1 MKKIAAEPNDAAH
14 EKIRETGGRSKIS
27 RFSFCFTVEFLILHS
42 RFLILYNPPPMRWSR
57 YFINTLR
64 EVPSDADVVSQR
76 LMMRAGMIRKVAA
89 GIYTY
94 LPLGLR
100 SIQKLENIV
109 RQEMERAGSTE
120 LLMPAIQ
127 PAELWMESGRWQKYG
142 KELLRIKDRHE
153 RDFVFGPT
161 HEEVITETVRD
172 AINSYRQLPVNLYQ
186 IQTKFRDEVRPRF
199 GLMRGR
205 EFIMKDA
212 YSFHANRE
220 SLDEAYEAMREAYSR
235 IFHRC
240 GLDHVPVEADT
251 GNIGGSASH
260 EFMVLAQSGE
270 DAVVSCPNCRYGAN
284 VEKATSKFFDDE
296 VEPAPSNAIA
306 ELHTPGTQSIDD
318 VGRFLGK
325 PTSELVKTL
334 IFDTDL
340 GPVMV
345 LVRGDREG
353 NEIKIKNHLGAQW
366 MEMIGE
372 SRFEDA
378 TGGPVGY
385 CGPVATKCARVL
397 ADYSLKGRKRWIV
410 GANKKD
416 HHLDYAVPG
425 RDFPE
430 PEYGDFTTV
439 LAGDPCVR
447 CGTKLEI
454 YRGIEVGHV
463 FKLGTKYSEAMN
475 CVFLDEGGQRVP
487 MIMGCYGLGIG
498 RTVAAAVEQAHDD
511 DGIIWPVPIAPFE
524 VVVTT
529 IGKDEAVLQTANRIY
544 EQLVAEGIDA
554 FFDDRDERPGVKF
567 KDADLIGFPFRIAVG
582 AKSLANGQIE
592 WSTRRD
598 REKKLGAP
606 DEVVQTVMEGVKA
619 GRV

>member
-1 MKKIAAEPNDAAH
+1 
-14 EKIRETGGRSKIS
+14 
-27 RFSFCFTVEFLILHS
+27 
-42 RFLILYNPPPMRWSR
+42 MRWSR
-57 YFINTLR
+57 TFINTLR
-64 EVPSDADVVSQR
+64 EVPADAEVISQK

-100 SIQKLENIV
+100 SVKKLENIV
-109 RQEMERAGSTE
+109 RQEMTRAGSTE

-127 PAELWMESGRWQKYG
+127 PAELWMESKRWQQYG
-142 KELLRIKDRHE
+142 KELLRIKDRHD

-161 HEEVITETVRD
+161 HEEVITDTVRD
-172 AINSYRQLPVNLYQ
+172 TINSYRQLPVNLYQ

-212 YSFHANRE
+212 YSFHASRE
-220 SLDEAYEAMREAYSR
+220 SLDETYDAMRDAYTR

-240 GLDHVPVEADT
+240 ALDHVPVEADT

-296 VEPAPSNAIA
+296 VEPAPSEAIA
-306 ELHTPGTQSIDD
+306 ELHTPGTQTIDD

-325 PTSELVKTL
+325 PTAELVKTL
-334 IFDTDL
+334 VFETDL

-345 LVRGDREG
+345 LVRGDREA
-353 NEIKIKNHLGAQW
+353 NEIKIKNHLGAQT
-366 MEMIGE
+366 MEMISE
-372 SRFEDA
+372 ARFEAA
-378 TGGPVGY
+378 TGGVVGY
-385 CGPVATKCARVL
+385 CGPVGTRCARVL
-397 ADYSLKGRKRWIV
+397 ADHSLKGRKRWIV

-416 HHLDYAVPG
+416 HHLDFAVPG

-430 PEYGDFTTV
+430 PEYGDFTTAV
-439 LAGDPCVR
+439 AGDACVR
-447 CGTKLEI
+447 CGTALVVH
-454 YRGIEVGHV
+454 RGIEVGHI
-463 FKLGTKYSEAMN
+463 FKLGTKYSEAMH
-475 CVFLDEGGQRVP
+475 CEYLDESGKRVP

-498 RTVAAAVEQAHDD
+498 RTVASAIEQSHDD
-511 DGIIWPVPIAPFE
+511 DGIIWPIPIAPYE
-524 VVVTT
+524 VVVT
-529 IGKDEAVLQTANRIY
+529 ILGKEEAVHTAAGDVY
-544 EQLVAEGIDA
+544 EKLLAAGVDVLL
-554 FFDDRDERPGVKF
+554 DDRDERPGVKF
-567 KDADLIGFPFRIAVG
+567 KDADLIGFPLRIAVG

-592 WSTRRD
+592 WSTRKDARA
-598 REKKLGAP
+598 KNLGSP
-606 DEVVQTVMEGVKA
+606 DEVIALIVEAVRA
-619 GRV
+619 GRG

>member
-1 MKKIAAEPNDAAH
+1 
-14 EKIRETGGRSKIS
+14 
-27 RFSFCFTVEFLILHS
+27 
-42 RFLILYNPPPMRWSR
+42 MRWSR

-64 EVPSDADVVSQR
+64 EVPADADVISQK
-76 LMMRAGMIRKVAA
+76 LMMRAGLIRKVAA

-109 RQEMERAGSTE
+109 REEMTRAGSTE

-127 PAELWMESGRWQKYG
+127 PAELWMESKRWQQYG
-142 KELLRIKDRHE
+142 KELLRIKDRHD

-161 HEEVITETVRD
+161 HEEVITDTVRD
-172 AINSYRQLPVNLYQ
+172 SINSYRQLPVNLYQ

-212 YSFHANRE
+212 YSFHASRE
-220 SLDEAYEAMREAYSR
+220 SLDETYDAMRDAYTR

-240 GLDHVPVEADT
+240 SLDHVPVEADT

-296 VEPAPSNAIA
+296 IEPAPSEAIA

-318 VGRFLGK
+318 VGKFLHT
-325 PTSELVKTL
+325 PTSQLVKTL
-334 IFDTDL
+334 VFDTEK
-340 GPVMV
+340 GAVMV
-345 LVRGDREG
+345 LIRGDREG
-353 NEIKIKNHLGAQW
+353 NEIKIKNHLGAEW
-366 MEMIGE
+366 LELIAE
-372 SRFEDA
+372 SRFEEA
-378 TGGPVGY
+378 TGGVIGY
-385 CGPVATKCARVL
+385 CGPVGTKCARVL

-430 PEYGDFTTV
+430 PEYADLTTV
-439 LAGDPCVR
+439 FAGDLCVR
-447 CGTKLEI
+447 CGTALEI
-454 YRGIEVGHV
+454 NRGIEVGHI
-463 FKLGTKYSEAMN
+463 FKLGTKYSEA
-475 CVFLDEGGQRVP
+475 
-487 MIMGCYGLGIG
+487 
-498 RTVAAAVEQAHDD
+498 
-511 DGIIWPVPIAPFE
+511 
-524 VVVTT
+524 
-529 IGKDEAVLQTANRIY
+529 
-544 EQLVAEGIDA
+544 
-554 FFDDRDERPGVKF
+554 
-567 KDADLIGFPFRIAVG
+567 
-582 AKSLANGQIE
+582 
-592 WSTRRD
+592 
-598 REKKLGAP
+598 
-606 DEVVQTVMEGVKA
+606 
-619 GRV
+619 

>member
-1 MKKIAAEPNDAAH
+1 
-14 EKIRETGGRSKIS
+14 
-27 RFSFCFTVEFLILHS
+27 
-42 RFLILYNPPPMRWSR
+42 MRWTR
-57 YFINTLR
+57 YFVNTLR
-64 EVPSDADVVSQR
+64 EDPADADVISQK

-100 SIQKLENIV
+100 SIHKLEQIV
-109 RQEMERAGSTE
+109 RDEMNRAGSVE
-120 LLMPAIQ
+120 LSMPAIQ

-142 KELLRIKDRHE
+142 KELLRIKDRHD

-161 HEEVITETVRD
+161 HEEVITDSVRD

-212 YSFHANRE
+212 YSFHASRE
-220 SLDEAYEAMREAYSR
+220 SLDETYEAMRTAYSAV
-235 IFHRC
+235 FHRC
-240 GLDHVPVEADT
+240 SLDHVPVEADT

-296 VEPAPSNAIA
+296 VEPPAGEAIA
-306 ELHTPGTQSIDD
+306 ELHTPGTKTIDD
-318 VGRFLGK
+318 VGVFLK
-325 PTSELVKTL
+325 LPTSKLVKTL
-334 IFDTDL
+334 VFDTDL
-340 GPVMV
+340 GPAMV

-353 NEIKIKNHLGAQW
+353 NEVKIKNHLGAQFL
-366 MEMIGE
+366 EMIGE
-372 SRFEDA
+372 SNFEAA

-385 CGPVATKCARVL
+385 CGPVGTKCKRVL
-397 ADYSLKGRKRWIV
+397 ADHSLKGRGSWIV
-410 GANKKD
+410 GGNKRD
-416 HHLDYAVPG
+416 THLGNAVPG

-430 PEYGDFTTV
+430 PEYGDFTTAV
-439 LAGDPCVR
+439 KGDPCVR
-447 CGTKLEI
+447 CGTPLEL

-463 FKLGTKYSEAMN
+463 FKLGTKYSESMH
-475 CVFLDEGGQRVP
+475 CDFLDESGERKP

-498 RTVAAAVEQAHDD
+498 RTVAAAVEQSHDA

-524 VVVTT
+524 VVVTSL
-529 IGKDEAVLQTANRIY
+529 GKDEAVAKTANEIY
-544 EQLVAEGIDA
+544 EQLLAAGIDVL
-554 FFDDRDERPGVKF
+554 FDDRDERPGVKF
-567 KDADLIGFPFRIAVG
+567 KDADLIGFPLRIAVG

-592 WSTRRD
+592 WSARKD
-598 REKKLGAP
+598 RAKQLGAP
-606 DEVVQTVMEGVKA
+606 GDVVASVIEAVRSA
-619 GRV
+619 RV

>member
-1 MKKIAAEPNDAAH
+1 
-14 EKIRETGGRSKIS
+14 
-27 RFSFCFTVEFLILHS
+27 
-42 RFLILYNPPPMRWSR
+42 MRWSR
-57 YFINTLR
+57 QFIPTLR
-64 EVPSDADVVSQR
+64 EVPADADVVSQR

-100 SIQKLENIV
+100 AIQKLENIV
-109 RQEMERAGSTE
+109 RQEMERAGSVE
-120 LLMPAIQ
+120 LSMPAIQ

-142 KELLRIKDRHE
+142 KELLRIKDRHG

-161 HEEVITETVRD
+161 HEEVITDTVRD
-172 AINSYRQLPVNLYQ
+172 AVNSWRQLPVNLYQ

-212 YSFHANRE
+212 YSFHSSRE
-220 SLDEAYEAMREAYSR
+220 SLDEAYEAMREAYTR

-240 GLDHVPVEADT
+240 ALDHVPVEADT

-284 VEKATSKFFDDE
+284 IEKATSKFFDDE
-296 VEPAPSNAIA
+296 IEPAPSEAIA
-306 ELHTPGTQSIDD
+306 ELHTPGTQTIDD
-318 VGRFLGK
+318 VGRFLGR
-325 PTSELVKTL
+325 PTSQLVKTL
-334 IFDTDL
+334 VFDTDQ
-340 GPVMV
+340 GTVMV

-353 NEIKIKNHLGAQW
+353 NEVKIKNHLGAQW
-366 MEMIGE
+366 LEMIGE
-372 SRFEDA
+372 SRFEDE

-385 CGPVATKCARVL
+385 CGPVGTKCKRVL
-397 ADYSLKGRKRWIV
+397 ADASLKNRRRWIV

-430 PEYGDFTTV
+430 PEYGDFTTAM
-439 LAGDPCVR
+439 AGDPCVR
-447 CGTKLEI
+447 CGTALEI
-454 YRGIEVGHV
+454 YRGIEVGHI
-463 FKLGTKYSEAMN
+463 FKLGTKYSEAMH
-475 CVFLDEGGQRVP
+475 CEYLDESGQRVP

-498 RTVAAAVEQAHDD
+498 RTVAAAIEQSHDG
-511 DGIIWPVPIAPFE
+511 DGIIWPMPIAPFE
-524 VVVTT
+524 VLVT
-529 IGKDEAVLQTANRIY
+529 IVGKEENVAKTASDVY
-544 EQLVAEGIDA
+544 EKLRAAGIDA
-554 FFDDRDERPGVKF
+554 LLDDRDERPGVKF
-567 KDADLIGFPFRIAVG
+567 KDADLIGIPLRIAVG

-592 WSTRRD
+592 WSWRKD
-598 REKKLGAP
+598 RAKQLGAP
-606 DEVVQTVMEGVKA
+606 DEVVAAVIENVKRER
-619 GRV
+619 G

>member
-1 MKKIAAEPNDAAH
+1 
-14 EKIRETGGRSKIS
+14 
-27 RFSFCFTVEFLILHS
+27 
-42 RFLILYNPPPMRWSR
+42 MRWSR
-57 YFINTLR
+57 FFINTLR
-64 EVPSDADVVSQR
+64 EVPSDADAMSQK
-76 LMMRAGMIRKVAA
+76 LMMRAGLIRKVAA

-109 RQEMERAGSTE
+109 RQEMNRAGGTE

-127 PAELWMESGRWQKYG
+127 PAELWIQSGRWQKYG
-142 KELLRIKDRHE
+142 KELLRIKDRHD

-172 AINSYRQLPVNLYQ
+172 AISSYRQLPINVYQ

-212 YSFHANRE
+212 YSFHTSRE
-220 SLDEAYEAMREAYSR
+220 SLDETYEAMRDAYSR

-240 GLDHVPVEADT
+240 ALDHVPVEADT

-260 EFMVLAQSGE
+260 EFMVLAETGE

-296 VEPAPSNAIA
+296 VEPAPSEAIA
-306 ELHTPGTQSIDD
+306 VLHTPGTQTIDD

-334 IFDTDL
+334 VFDTDL

-353 NEIKIKNHLGAQW
+353 NEIKIKNHLGVQW
-366 MEMIGE
+366 MEMLAD
-372 SRFEDA
+372 SRFEEA
-378 TGGPVGY
+378 TGGPIGY
-385 CGPVATKCARVL
+385 CGPVGTRCARVL
-397 ADYSLKGRKRWIV
+397 ADYSLKGRKRWVV
-410 GANKKD
+410 GANKSD
-416 HHLDYAVPG
+416 HHIDYATPG

-439 LAGDPCVR
+439 LAGDDCVR

-454 YRGIEVGHV
+454 YRGIEVGHI

-475 CVFLDEGGQRVP
+475 CTYLDEEGKRVP
-487 MIMGCYGLGIG
+487 MIMGCYGLGVG
-498 RTVAAAVEQAHDD
+498 RTVASAVEQSHDA
-511 DGIIWPVPIAPFE
+511 DGIIWPLPIAPFE
-524 VVVTT
+524 VVVTS
-529 IGKDEAVLQTANRIY
+529 IGKEENVVAMATEIY
-544 EQLVAEGIDA
+544 EKLRAGGVDVL
-554 FFDDRDERPGVKF
+554 FDDRDERPGVKF
-567 KDADLIGFPFRIAVG
+567 KDADLIGFPLRVAVG
-582 AKSLANGQIE
+582 AKSLAQGQIE
-592 WSTRRD
+592 WSWRKD
-598 REKKLGAP
+598 RAKQLGAP
-606 DEVVQTVMEGVKA
+606 EEVIQRIVEAVK
-619 GRV
+619 G

>member
-1 MKKIAAEPNDAAH
+1 
-14 EKIRETGGRSKIS
+14 
-27 RFSFCFTVEFLILHS
+27 
-42 RFLILYNPPPMRWSR
+42 MRWTQ

-64 EVPSDADVVSQR
+64 EVPADADVISQK
-76 LMMRAGMIRKVAA
+76 LMMRAAMIRKVAA

-100 SIQKLENIV
+100 SVQKLETIV
-109 RQEMERAGSTE
+109 REEMARAGSTE

-142 KELLRIKDRHE
+142 KELLRIKDRNE

-172 AINSYRQLPVNLYQ
+172 SVNSYRNLPVNLYQ
-186 IQTKFRDEVRPRF
+186 IQTKFRDEIRPRF

-212 YSFHANRE
+212 YSFHTTRE
-220 SLDEAYEAMREAYSR
+220 SLDDTYEAMRAAYSR
-235 IFHRC
+235 IFQRC
-240 GLDHVPVEADT
+240 ALDHVPVEADT
-251 GNIGGSASH
+251 GAIGGSASH

-270 DAVVSCPNCRYGAN
+270 DAVVSCPKCRYGAN
-284 VEKATSKFFDDE
+284 IEKATSKFFEDE
-296 VEPAPSNAIA
+296 PEPAPMEELAP
-306 ELHTPGTQSIDD
+306 LHTPGTKTIDD
-318 VGRFLGK
+318 VGTFLKK
-325 PTSELVKTL
+325 PTSQLVKTL
-334 IFDTDL
+334 VFETEN

-353 NEIKIKNHLGAQW
+353 NEIKIKNYLNVN
-366 MEMIGE
+366 MLEMLPDA
-372 SRFEDA
+372 RFEAA

-385 CGPVATKCARVL
+385 CGPVGTKCSRVL
-397 ADYSLKGRKRWIV
+397 ADISLKGRKNWVVGGNKSDTHIA
-410 GANKKD
+410 GAN
-416 HHLDYAVPG
+416 PG

-439 LAGDPCVR
+439 FAGDPCPR

-475 CVFLDEGGQRVP
+475 CVFLDEKGERQP

-498 RTVAAAVEQAHDD
+498 RTVAAAVEQSHDD
-511 DGIIWPVPIAPFE
+511 DGIIWPMPIAPFE
-524 VVVTT
+524 VVVTAVGREENVLKT
-529 IGKDEAVLQTANRIY
+529 ATEAYEKLKAAGVDVL
-544 EQLVAEGIDA
+544 
-554 FFDDRDERPGVKF
+554 FDDRDERPGVKF
-567 KDADLIGFPFRIAVG
+567 KDADLIGFPLRIAVG
-582 AKSLANGQIE
+582 AKSLAAGNIE
-592 WSTRRD
+592 WSFRKD
-598 REKKLGAP
+598 RTKQLGEPEAVVARVIE
-606 DEVVQTVMEGVKA
+606 EVRKA
-619 GRV
+619 RV

>member
-1 MKKIAAEPNDAAH
+1 
-14 EKIRETGGRSKIS
+14 
-27 RFSFCFTVEFLILHS
+27 
-42 RFLILYNPPPMRWSR
+42 MRWSR

-64 EVPSDADVVSQR
+64 EVPSDADVISQK

-109 RQEMERAGSTE
+109 RQEMTRAGSTE

-172 AINSYRQLPVNLYQ
+172 SINSYRQLPVNLYQ

-212 YSFHANRE
+212 YSFHATRE

-235 IFHRC
+235 VFHRC

-296 VEPAPSNAIA
+296 VEPPPSEAVA

-318 VGRFLGK
+318 VGRVLGK
-325 PTSELVKTL
+325 PTSERVKTL
-334 IFDTDL
+334 VFDTDL
-340 GPVMV
+340 GAVMV

-353 NEIKIKNHLGAQW
+353 NEVKIKNHLGAQW
-366 MEMIGE
+366 LEMIAE
-372 SRFEDA
+372 SAFENA
-378 TGGPVGY
+378 TGGPIGY
-385 CGPVATKCARVL
+385 CGPVRTKCARVL

-410 GANKKD
+410 GGNKRD
-416 HHLDYAVPG
+416 THLDYAVPG

-439 LAGDPCVR
+439 LAGDACVR

-463 FKLGTKYSEAMN
+463 FKLGTKYSESMK
-475 CVFLDEGGQRVP
+475 CEFLDEGGQRVP

-498 RTVAAAVEQAHDD
+498 RTVAAAIEQSHDG
-511 DGIIWPVPIAPFE
+511 DGIIWPMPIAPFE
-524 VVVTT
+524 VVVTSV
-529 IGKDEAVLQTANRIY
+529 GKDEAVLQTANRVY
-544 EQLVAEGIDA
+544 EQLLAEGIDVL
-554 FFDDRDERPGVKF
+554 FDDRDERPGVKF
-567 KDADLIGFPFRIAVG
+567 KDADLIGFPLRIAVG

-592 WSTRRD
+592 WSWRKD
-598 REKKLGAP
+598 RAKQLGAP
-606 DEVVQTVMEGVKA
+606 DDVLRAVGEGVRA
-619 GRV
+619 GRVSS